1 MIDQEVNIKGKKY
14 EYINVKLGTKA
25 PMVVLKGETG
35 YIMCG
40 YLNIDAANAMGD
52 IAVRVTG
59 VNDINDVLN
68 SKVNSCSQRALELG
82 IKPGDNIMDVID
94 KL

>member
-1 MIDQEVNIKGKKY
+1 M
-14 EYINVKLGTKA
+14 NVKLGTKA